1 MKQTDNDKWSY
12 QIRAAEQL
20 ARHCENPKY
29 LGAVLAGA
37 VSCGKTNILILT
49 LNIICKRNRNAKI
62 LFLAHSQNNLKD
74 QTITAFSTKSSPVTP
89 KFSFGTLKDSNVQV
103 TVAIPQEI
111 DQKLNAPYEY
121 IVIDE
126 AHQWFTSKSVL
137 ENIIQ
142 KYKIRKLILA
152 TGTPS
157 LFNSYNSKP
166 YGRKFAI
173 TYIAGEEMMK
183 LGIYCPLDLDL
194 VKVVDYKNTNQIL
207 SLVWSKAKNNNDFLE
222 RPVIVCKDIEQAE
235 ESKMFLIGKGYKP
248 SLATAEADPSN
259 VEIEKFKNDETDSLV
274 IINRG
279 ILGLN
284 IPKATMMVC
293 LKNTS
298 NIELLLQI
306 MARMFRCHSE
316 GKKKTFWMPA
326 TSSDWNK
333 KIALLNRVM
342 SLNKLETM
350 KTFKGML
357 PKDPNQISA
366 V

>member
-1 MKQTDNDKWSY
+1 MKKTDNNKWSY
-12 QIRAAEQL
+12 QIKAAEQL

-37 VSCGKTNILILT
+37 VSCGKTNILIQT
-49 LNIICKRNRNAKI
+49 LNIICKRNRNTKI
-62 LFLAHSQNNLKD
+62 LFLAYSQTNLKD
-74 QTITAFSTKSSPVTP
+74 QTITAFSNNSNPVNP

-103 TVAIPQEI
+103 TIAIPQEFDHKS
-111 DQKLNAPYEY
+111 DQSFEY

-142 KYKIRKLILA
+142 RYKIRKLILA

-157 LFNSYNSKP
+157 LFNSYNSKA

-173 TYIAGEEMMK
+173 TYIAGEEMLK

-194 VKVVDYKNTNQIL
+194 VQVTDYKDTKQIL
-207 SLVWSKAKNNNDFLE
+207 SLIWGKAKGNSDLLE
-222 RPVIVCKDIEQAE
+222 RPIVVCKDIQQAQE
-235 ESKMFLIGKGYKP
+235 AKMFLSNEGYKP

-259 VEIEKFKNDETDSLV
+259 IEIVKFKNDETDSLV
-274 IINRG
+274 IVNRG

-284 IPKATMMVC
+284 IPSATMMVC

-306 MARMFRCHSE
+306 MARMFRCHAK

-326 TSSDWNK
+326 TSADWNK
-333 KIALLNRVM
+333 KIALLNRAM
-342 SLNKLETM
+342 SLNNLETM
-350 KTFKGML
+350 KTFKGKL
-357 PKDPNQISA
+357 PKDSYQMSA